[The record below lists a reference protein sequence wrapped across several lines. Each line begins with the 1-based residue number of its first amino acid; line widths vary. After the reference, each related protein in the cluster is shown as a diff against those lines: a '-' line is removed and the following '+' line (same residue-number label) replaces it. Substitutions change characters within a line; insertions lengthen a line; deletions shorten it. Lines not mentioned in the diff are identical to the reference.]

1 MSANEIRL
9 IRRKMCTNLG
19 LKIDYN
25 NIFVQ
30 GLKRGVG
37 IYTEDMPEIYN
48 QTVQTL
54 AQNGELGFCISDRTL
69 GLGINMPFR
78 SACLLGY
85 KDSRVFNKND
95 YQQFIGRAGRRGLD
109 REGHVVYCNVD
120 WKTLMKGSLGDVVG
134 KDIVLYK
141 YPVLERISNYRQQDI
156 ARVYSNFV
164 NPACSADPSR
174 IESQFFQDFED
185 NVAQWRLKYF
195 PTAHTFLS
203 NMDYLEMKFN
213 KQTVVQEDI
222 CMLLRICM
230 WVFIDGQVFT
240 RSFEAMILRD
250 DTRTIFNNIKQH
262 QIHTNSAIDTVMS
275 LCYTLSI
282 LHNEYRSVRFYEGI
296 VRLFRHTFTFLKN
309 VLNKENCLNT
319 KRRT

>member
-1 MSANEIRL
+1 MVSGFKRKELDKYLTKLQERYARLIKGIESNASLSARVKSIQVHNLRQDLSVKLDVEDIRDCDIFEKHPDFCMNSLSPMSANEIRL

-164 NPACSADPSR
+164 NPPAAR
-174 IESQFFQDFED
+174 
-185 NVAQWRLKYF
+185 
-195 PTAHTFLS
+195 
-203 NMDYLEMKFN
+203 
-213 KQTVVQEDI
+213 
-222 CMLLRICM
+222 
-230 WVFIDGQVFT
+230 T
-240 RSFEAMILRD
+240 RHE
-250 DTRTIFNNIKQH
+250 
-262 QIHTNSAIDTVMS
+262 
-275 LCYTLSI
+275 
-282 LHNEYRSVRFYEGI
+282 
-296 VRLFRHTFTFLKN
+296 
-309 VLNKENCLNT
+309 
-319 KRRT
+319 